1 MRSSRHTTAAREEAP
16 RVSVD
21 SACAPLKIKYES
33 NRGRRPLSC
42 PSAELT
48 TAPRGQVLALV
59 RHAQHDARA
68 ADGGR
73 LRRFDG
79 GQPRPRLPRCIPVS
93 ESTNALNRWAP
104 STSTSSSRRRTTP
117 RGARRRTRQRRPR
130 RPPSLASSRRT
141 RRCSSTTSGGGA
153 RVSGVCSHSA
163 GCEQAMQLD
172 LEEALTR
179 PVAGE
184 GQQMPQPRGRFGEIW
199 GDLGSGTHSAAA
211 GSQRRPAA
219 HRQGALQPVGAHG
232 LDRRPH
238 APAARRARGVLSRR
252 PQPDNEA
259 SR

>member
-184 GQQMPQPRGRFGEIW
+184 GQQMPQPRGRLGEIG
-199 GDLGSGTHSAAA
+199 GDLGRFGVRHT
-211 GSQRRPAA
+211 QRRCRLTAP
-219 HRQGALQPVGAHG
+219 PC
-232 LDRRPH
+232 RPQ
-238 APAARRARGVLSRR
+238 ARGTTTCRR
-252 PQPDNEA
+252 TWSGSATARA
-259 SR
+259 SCSAGARSPFAASSTRS